1 MVHVSA
7 SLPFSF
13 FPRLFLSQPRG
24 TRSIW
29 ICRATQEACLPA
41 SHSRAVSGASLP
53 FFRPAFAHIVPP
65 LSLSLSARSSDS
77 LSRVRPGL
85 ASGSLLCAKM
95 ETTLNGGGRAPSA
108 VFHPSTS
115 APAICFP
122 KRHASFSCYDGASG
136 TSPSTTSGGSAGDLG
151 APVSRSLL
159 GGRPVGKLGDS
170 TLFGTVDLTATS
182 EFRPMSQKYAAQYEE
197 VKQILAQR
205 GDLSKRVIS
214 ANADAY
220 YNHLGLN
227 EYYFQTATAQ
237 TVASNLACVIA
248 AKILNEFSHTDYFPQ
263 IQQERDGEVFLLAR
277 ASLRNRK
284 ASQNFQVE
292 REIEKKFLGLSG
304 KTTPYR
310 MQCYRS
316 SGSFFDDPADENERL
331 RTYFLQQPEYCAETT
346 KDGVDPSETDLSKL
360 LDVYFFAN
368 KRNTATAEIYRRL
381 NEEVV
386 RDSSGQNL
394 FINVVPRGT
403 GYRMDLAFRRGLH
416 TKEFFSRLGDSVT
429 MWGFY
434 SQRKYVEPLANG
446 VSIITTF
453 IEELPEDQL
462 TDFPEMSM
470 SRRVELL
477 VKAIRMQYIM
487 QPCKFTELAQERRLT
502 VHEAAYAWAVSK
514 FIVHF
519 SGTVGPAFGAIEKM
533 VKHFGS
539 ATHLSH
545 QELYELRTRLKLPPF
560 SEDTVLKVVDSH
572 PDMIKRLYEEFQ
584 EMHHPRAYAERGH
597 VLKNWEEE
605 TSLKRDIQCLDSPD
619 APPIL
624 LKFRLFNKH
633 IVRTNFWKDVK
644 QALAFRMD
652 TSFLPEADY
661 PERPYAILF
670 TVGTNFTGFHARFA
684 DVARGGVRVVQSFT
698 TQSYQRN
705 RDTAFDEVYK
715 LASTQN
721 LKNKDIPEGGS
732 KGVILLSKT
741 DSRDEAN
748 ALTKSAFKA
757 YIDSMLDVLLTDPRV
772 VDRLGKEEV
781 CFLGP
786 DEHTGTGGLMD
797 WAAMRAK
804 ERNAWFWKAFT
815 TGKLPA
821 MGGIP
826 HDTYGMT
833 TASIETYIHGILE
846 KKNLKEEEVTRQLV
860 GGPDGD
866 LGSNALL
873 KSNTKT
879 TSIVDGSGVLH
890 DPEGLDINE
899 LRRLAKRRFEGL
911 QTSAMLYDE
920 KLLSPMGF
928 KVSQDDRDVV
938 LPDGTAVASGFEFR
952 GRFHLDPRGS
962 ADLFNPCGGRPASV
976 TPFNVDKMFDEKG
989 KPRFKFIVEGAN
1001 VFITDEARR
1010 MLEERGVILFK
1021 DASTNKGGVTSSS
1034 HEVLAALAMTDEEFA
1049 EHMQVTDPSNP
1060 PAFYQTYVRQV
1071 MERIRENARLE
1082 FNALWEESLR
1092 TGKPR
1097 CDLTDVLSAKILRL
1111 NQDIHKSDSLWQDD
1125 ELVSCVLLKALPDVL
1140 VPGLMSIE
1148 TLRQRVPE
1156 SYLQAIFQCFL
1167 ASRFYY
1173 SQQFTDNLSAFAF
1186 FDYVRHLKDSQ
1197 RSSTMK
1203 REDN

>member
-1 MVHVSA
+1 MATECTNGAQPVRDAEDSGTVYHPPTYSA
-7 SLPFSF
+7 MAYP
-13 FPRLFLSQPRG
+13 Q
-24 TRSIW
+24 
-29 ICRATQEACLPA
+29 
-41 SHSRAVSGASLP
+41 
-53 FFRPAFAHIVPP
+53 
-65 LSLSLSARSSDS
+65 
-77 LSRVRPGL
+77 
-85 ASGSLLCAKM
+85 
-95 ETTLNGGGRAPSA
+95 
-108 VFHPSTS
+108 
-115 APAICFP
+115 
-122 KRHASFSCYDGASG
+122 RHASFTCYDG
-136 TSPSTTSGGSAGDLG
+136 TSSAATTSTTSSGQGENGSL
-151 APVSRSLL
+151 SRSYL

-170 TLFGTVDLTATS
+170 TLFGTTDPTATP

-284 ASQNFQVE
+284 ASQNYLVE
-292 REIEKKFLGLSG
+292 REIERKFLGLSG
-304 KTTPYR
+304 MTTPYR

-316 SGSFFDDPADENERL
+316 TGSFFDDPADENERL
-331 RTYFLQQPEYCAETT
+331 RTYFLQQPEYCTATT
-346 KDGVDPSETDLSKL
+346 RDGADPCETDLSKV
-360 LDVYFFAN
+360 LDVYFYAN
-368 KRNTATAEIYRRL
+368 KRNTATAEIYQKL
-381 NEEVV
+381 NKEVV
-386 RDSSGQNL
+386 KDSTGQNL

-403 GYRMDLAFRRGLH
+403 GYRMDLAFRRGPH
-416 TKEFFSRLGDSVT
+416 TKEFFSRVGDSVT

-462 TDFPEMSM
+462 IDVPQISI
-470 SRRVELL
+470 SRRVERL

-487 QPCKFTELAQERRLT
+487 QPSKFTELAQERHLS
-502 VHEAAYAWAVSK
+502 VHEAAYAWAVTK
-514 FIVHF
+514 FILHF

-533 VKHFGS
+533 VKNFGS
-539 ATHLSH
+539 AAHLSQ

-560 SEDTVLKVVDSH
+560 SEDTILKVVEAH
-572 PDMIKRLYEEFQ
+572 PDIIKRLYAEFQ
-584 EMHHPRAYAERGH
+584 EMHHPRAYAERGR
-597 VLKNWEEE
+597 VLKEWEEE
-605 TSLKRDIQCLDSPD
+605 TPLRRDILCLDSPD

-624 LKFRLFNKH
+624 LKFRQFNKH

-652 TSFLPEADY
+652 AEFLPEADY
-661 PERPYAILF
+661 PERPYAVLF
-670 TVGTNFTGFHARFA
+670 TVGLNFTGFHARFA
-684 DVARGGVRVVQSFT
+684 EVARGGVRVVQSFT

-732 KGVILLSKT
+732 KGVVLLNKT
-741 DSRDEAN
+741 ESRDEAA

-797 WAAMRAK
+797 WAALRAK

-833 TASIETYIHGILE
+833 TASIETYIQGILE
-846 KKNLKEEEVTRQLV
+846 KKNLKEEDVTRQLI

-873 KSNTKT
+873 KSNTRT
-879 TSIVDGSGVLH
+879 TTIVDGSGVLH
-890 DPEGLDINE
+890 DPKGLDINE
-899 LRRLAKRRFEGL
+899 LRRLARRRFEGL
-911 QTSAMLYDE
+911 PTSSMLYDE

-928 KVSQDDRDVV
+928 KVSQDARDVV

-952 GRFHLDPRGS
+952 GGFHLDARGS
-962 ADLFNPCGGRPASV
+962 ADLFNPCGGRPASI
-976 TPFNVDKMFDEKG
+976 TPFNVDKMFDGKG
-989 KPRFKFIVEGAN
+989 APRFKFIVEGAN

-1049 EHMQVTDPSNP
+1049 QHMQVQDSKEP
-1060 PAFYQTYVRQV
+1060 PVFYQVYVQQV
-1071 MERIRENARLE
+1071 MKRIRENARLE
-1082 FNALWEESLR
+1082 FNALWDESLR

-1097 CDLTDVLSAKILRL
+1097 CDLTDVLSAKILKLKR
-1111 NQDIHKSDSLWQDD
+1111 DIRNSDSLWNDD
-1125 ELVSCVLLKALPDVL
+1125 DLVSRVLLKALPEVL

-1148 TLRQRVPE
+1148 TLRKRVPE

-1173 SQQFTDNLSAFAF
+1173 SQQFTDDLSTFAF
-1186 FDYVRHLKDSQ
+1186 FDYIRRIKAEPAPAAEA
-1197 RSSTMK
+1197 K
-1203 REDN
+1203 EN